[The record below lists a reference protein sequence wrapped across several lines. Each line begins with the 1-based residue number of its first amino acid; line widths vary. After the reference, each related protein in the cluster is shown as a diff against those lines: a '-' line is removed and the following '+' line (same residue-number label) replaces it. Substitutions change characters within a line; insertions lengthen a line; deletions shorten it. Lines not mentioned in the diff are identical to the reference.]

1 MVSFTAFTN
10 KKREA
15 SIASRTLKPEA
26 GKHNRKAGRKKRM
39 GPGGGERRPCPVQK
53 QTKLSSKKQ
62 ARMQQIAERLES
74 IGALPELEPAP
85 NNEAGA
91 ISGKKKRKQEAKK
104 RKREAAAAAQNAL
117 HATVAA

>member
-53 QTKLSSKKQ
+53 QTKPSSKKQ